1 MTENAPK
8 QAMLGHFGGLLP
20 VCLGLRLCG
29 FYGSRADKS
38 GQNHTCTQKALYVG
52 VAKAKV
58 QGGKVYSLNESGT

>member
-8 QAMLGHFGGLLP
+8 QAMLGHLGGLLP
-20 VCLGLRLCG
+20 VVLAG
-29 FYGSRADKS
+29 GSRHLRGQKR
-38 GQNHTCTQKALYVG
+38 QNHTCTQKALYVG